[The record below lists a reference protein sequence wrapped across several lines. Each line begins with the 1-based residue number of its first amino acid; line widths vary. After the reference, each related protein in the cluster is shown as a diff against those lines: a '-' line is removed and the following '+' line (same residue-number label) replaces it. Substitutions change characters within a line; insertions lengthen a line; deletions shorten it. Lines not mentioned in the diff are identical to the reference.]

1 MPELRCVCH
10 QLSFAA
16 LLSFA
21 QRRGITTFA
30 ELSAATR
37 CGTNCGTCR
46 PYIEWM
52 LAHGIVPTCA
62 DVDRIRAELGTATPG
77 DSKID

>member
-1 MPELRCVCH
+1 MDELRCICH

-16 LLSFA
+16 LHSFA

-52 LAHGIVPTCA
+52 LASGIVPTCA
-62 DVDRIRAELGTATPG
+62 DVERIRREWGRTNPPG
-77 DSKID
+77 PDAG